1 MHPVYDGYKR
11 KFQVWSIKFLDK
23 KRDHILMIHNS
34 KDYIK
39 QLLKKLGE
47 EKMSKV

>member
-1 MHPVYDGYKR
+1 MHLVYDEYKR

-34 KDYIK
+34 NDYVK